1 MKTLASLAGFTL
13 ALMSTTAVA
22 QTVDWRA
29 AAQQDLQAIQTEL
42 RENHPAMVVGG
53 QEAAF
58 NAQLQAGLT
67 EAQGRIGDVRDA
79 LDYSYL
85 MRGYA
90 RSLGDTN
97 IWFEPNWQRAPL
109 WDGVAWTNFTVGWR
123 NGGYE
128 VTWVKDGVR
137 NLPPIGARLVSCDGQ
152 TAEELARRR
161 LDGWEGELDLE
172 ADRVMTAPYLFW
184 DRGNPFIGGLPAEC
198 EFRVGNRNRDFRLTS
213 GFATEGERRAA
224 WAATIYT
231 PQTPLAL
238 ETFPG
243 GHWLHV
249 HDLTQAGS
257 DAFLA
262 QIDAQLDAIRG
273 GNVVIDLRGAMDGSP
288 ALGYSLAN
296 RLWGVEYRVAQQNIA
311 GEIVYR
317 VSQDNRDYYAD
328 VLGRMQAD
336 AAFAYNY
343 PGSVRAMQELV
354 GRFDEALAAGQQT
367 FTQPIVPPIPAV
379 EAAAVEGTTAEG
391 EETATGEAA
400 APLAPTAPTNPM
412 RGNVIVLVDAG
423 CRNACL
429 DVVDML
435 VTLPNVRVA
444 GTPTGA
450 DSIHFEIDRQPLP
463 SGQGFLN
470 YGIKTW
476 IGRARP
482 SNTPHTPAQGLAY
495 TGNPADDAAVRTWV
509 QSLFGG

>member
-1 MKTLASLAGFTL
+1 MKSLALAANLGM
-13 ALMSTTAVA
+13 ALMSTTAIA

-29 AAQQDLQAIQTEL
+29 SAQQDLQAIQTEI
-42 RENHPAMVVGG
+42 RENHPAMVLGG
-53 QEAAF
+53 DRAAF
-58 NAQLQAGLT
+58 AARLQSGLT

-79 LDYSYL
+79 LDYAYL
-85 MRGYA
+85 LRGYA

-97 IWFEPNWQRAPL
+97 IWFEPNWQRSPL

-128 VTWVKDGVR
+128 VTWVKPGER
-137 NLPPIGARLVSCDGQ
+137 NLPPLGARLVSCDGAS
-152 TAEELARRR
+152 AEDMARRR
-161 LDGWEGELDLE
+161 LDGWEGDLDLE

-184 DRGNPFIGGLPAEC
+184 DRGNPFVGGLPGAC
-198 EFRVGNRNRDFRLTS
+198 QFRVGNRNRDFRITS
-213 GFATEGERRAA
+213 GFATEPERRAA
-224 WAATIYT
+224 WAATVYT
-231 PQTPLAL
+231 PQTPLAV

-243 GHWLHV
+243 GHWIRV

-257 DAFLA
+257 EGFLA
-262 QIDAQLDAIRG
+262 QIDAQLAAIQG

-296 RLWGVEYRVAQQNIA
+296 RLWGVDYRVAQQNIS
-311 GEIVYR
+311 GEMVYR
-317 VSQDNRDYYAD
+317 VSPDNREFYAE
-328 VLGRMQAD
+328 VLGRMQGD
-336 AAFAYNY
+336 ATFAYNY
-343 PGSVRAMQELV
+343 PGTIRAMQDLI
-354 GRFDEALAAGQQT
+354 GRFDEALASGQQT
-367 FTQPIVPPIPAV
+367 FTQPITPPIPAV
-379 EAAAVEGTTAEG
+379 EAASVEGTTAEG
-391 EETATGEAA
+391 EETSTGQSAPASSGAA
-400 APLAPTAPTNPM
+400 TNPM

-463 SGQGFLN
+463 SGQGFIN

-476 IGRARP
+476 NGRARP
-482 SNTPHTPAQGLAY
+482 SNTPHNPGQGLTY
-495 TGNPADDAAVRTWV
+495 TGNPADDAAVRAWV
-509 QSLFGG
+509 QGLFGA